1 MAGSSSTK
9 HLSNGQQ
16 DRQGFRIGKAKNK
29 KRKGAATTSIL
40 NN

>member
-9 HLSNGQQ
+9 HLGQQ
-16 DRQGFRIGKAKNK
+16 DKQGFRIGKAKNK